1 MVQQLRATVRS
12 LNAGQRFRLHLPDGV
27 RDFSTVEEAVAYARQ
42 VLPVQ
47 LETLARQAGDDQVEV
62 HTIRVDRDAPVA
74 TGWGQRVYLETELT
88 FTAVGQPSLTR
99 EPPMPLI

>member
-1 MVQQLRATVRS
+1 MS
-12 LNAGQRFRLHLPDGV
+12 AGQGFRLHLPDGV
-27 RDFSTVEEAVAYARQ
+27 RDFSTVEEAVAHARQ
-42 VLPVQ
+42 ALPVQ
-47 LETLARQAGDDQVEV
+47 LKALARQAGADQVEV

-88 FTAVGQPSLTR
+88 FTAVGRPSLTR